1 MEIGDFMEAKT
12 SQLLRNQTY
21 DSEGGGGGGVK
32 SLTEHQ
38 QNWSLSGGEGF
49 LK

>member
-21 DSEGGGGGGVK
+21 DSEGGGGVK